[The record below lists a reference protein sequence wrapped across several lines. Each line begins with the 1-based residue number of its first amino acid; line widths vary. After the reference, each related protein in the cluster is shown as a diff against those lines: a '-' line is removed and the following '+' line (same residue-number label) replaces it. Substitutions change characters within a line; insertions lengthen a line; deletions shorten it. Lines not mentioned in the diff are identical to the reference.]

1 MPQRD
6 VIDSGIPE
14 TQGLEG
20 EVQTRAEEI
29 ARLLSRM
36 SEPVRSMA
44 AHNALHAIRAVVGEQ
59 PDIPLQ
65 TVEPGRQ
72 NFAVFGLLLLM
83 AGLLITVLYRGFGFF
98 SVPVALI
105 GAGILLVSLAAWALR
120 RRGSRKPM
128 PGTSAT
134 ERRRAA

>member
-1 MPQRD
+1 MAQRE
-6 VIDSGIPE
+6 VIDSRIPE

-29 ARLLSRM
+29 AGLLSRM
-36 SEPVRSMA
+36 SEPLRSMA

-83 AGLLITVLYRGFGFF
+83 AGVLVTVLYRGFGFF

-105 GAGILLVSLAAWALR
+105 GAAILLISLGAWALR
-120 RRGSRKPM
+120 RRRGRKPVS
-128 PGTSAT
+128 GTSAT